1 MSNAMIR
8 SLGKAM
14 GGTGVTRRT
23 VLGAFLA
30 LAMTGT
36 AVAQS
41 MKVTIGTGRD
51 PNLGAPLMVAAD
63 RGFFKDAGLDVDL
76 KFFPTG
82 GDLMTAFAGGSVQM
96 GSSGSTPLTT
106 LRARPYPVKLVARV
120 ADISG
125 AQQLIVR
132 QDVKSLDQ
140 LAGKKIGIM
149 RGTGSEGVFNAIV
162 KNYGLDASKSELVNM
177 SPTEMIQAFV
187 RGQVDAISL
196 WEPHTTRAR
205 KTGNGKILVSGTQSF
220 LPGKEGARKI
230 YGDNSLLFAT
240 EAYIKEN
247 PKVVQAVVTALVR
260 AAEYMEKNRDAT
272 IAYLAKEFKLEPA
285 DMADVYS
292 ANRYTP
298 MLDDGLL
305 ADLNALSDAM
315 LAAKRIPAAV
325 KATDWVDPAPLRAVR
340 ADLVKLK

>member
-1 MSNAMIR
+1 MNDAMAGR
-8 SLGKAM
+8 M
-14 GGTGVTRRT
+14 GRATGGGRYTRRA
-23 VLGAFLA
+23 VLGAILA
-30 LAMTGT
+30 LAVTGT

-41 MKVTIGTGRD
+41 LKVTLGTGRD
-51 PNLGAPLMVAAD
+51 PNLGAPIMVAAD
-63 RGFFKDAGLDVDL
+63 RGFFKDAGVEVDL

-106 LRARPYPVKLVARV
+106 LRARPYPVKVVARV

-149 RGTGSEGVFNAIV
+149 RSTGSEAVFNAIV
-162 KNYGLDASKSELVNM
+162 KNYGFDASKVELVNM

-205 KTGNGKILVSGTQSF
+205 KAGNGKILVSGTQSF
-220 LPGKEGARKI
+220 LPGKEGANKI
-230 YGDNSLLFAT
+230 YGDNSMLFAT
-240 EAYIKEN
+240 EAFVKEN
-247 PKVVQAVVTALVR
+247 PKVVQAVLTALVR
-260 AAEYMEKNRDAT
+260 ATDYMEKNREAT
-272 IAYLAKEFKLEPA
+272 VAYLAKEFKLEPA
-285 DMADVYS
+285 DMSDVYA
-292 ANRYTP
+292 ANRYTAVI
-298 MLDDGLL
+298 DDGLM
-305 ADLNALSDAM
+305 ADLNTLSDAM

-325 KATDWVDPAPLRAVR
+325 KASDWVDPAPLRAVR
-340 ADLVKLK
+340 ADLVRLK